1 MNVER
6 YMHTGAVSVCG
17 DAPLAE
23 AKKVMEEN
31 GFGLLLVTS
40 ATDELKGFITKGTLN
55 SVTDWEKPV
64 QSICHEACFAVSPD
78 DTLEKAALILLENRL
93 VLLPVID
100 GERRLL
106 GVLTQSEILHGLARG
121 FGIGLEAVRL
131 TVRVRRDSQ
140 DLHKVLRVL
149 SDHAVHLVSLAQG
162 RVDAAYRDVILRV
175 QGVGDKEALCTAL
188 ESALREG

>member
-6 YMHTGAVSVCG
+6 YMHTDAVSVCG

-40 ATDELKGFITKGTLN
+40 PTDELKGFITKGTL
-55 SVTDWEKPV
+55 SGVTDWEKPV
-64 QSICHEACFAVSPD
+64 QSVCHEASFAVSPG

-100 GERRLL
+100 DERRLL
-106 GVLTQSEILHGLARG
+106 GVLTQSEILYGLARG

-131 TVRVRRDSQ
+131 TVKVRRDSQ
-140 DLHKVLRVL
+140 DLHNVLRVL
-149 SDHAVHLVSLAQG
+149 SEQAVHLVSLAQG
-162 RVDAAYRDVILRV
+162 RVNETYQDVILRV
-175 QGVGDKEALCTAL
+175 QGVEDREALCAAL